1 MSFAGVPRMVCTIRY
16 VSAGTLPEHVA
27 PCDYLVYTGITHEGQ
42 NGTLVLQDDDDFG
55 TFLALGGGFKPKL
68 AVELKLAQLL
78 DPEANSSMEAAI
90 STTRFWLSKQRINA
104 VALFVDQDHYSESGQ
119 PKLLALVKM
128 LRGSLGV
135 NSTSWLLMDLIVGV
149 PPSRKDSS
157 ADLLPY
163 VDVLIYLMHHI
174 SPNQRCRVVFP
185 STGRN
190 GEKFSQHVRVFFFF
204 FFNEVIKGYFLFPQ
218 ELQNKNKKHTICVS
232 VSLAVL
238 EFSSFGKP
246 LKVGDACD
254 AENWKPYSE
263 TCPKAKLL
271 TMCDAEAMSDIEQ
284 DGGYTRTFE
293 TEDSLHLKVTKI
305 QAALGARSCV
315 AAFHL
320 EYEDG
325 GHSCRSRKAFSRV
338 AAIAAAFDTGK
349 KNFRRSM
356 FAKTLRK
363 ILPLGSI
370 FNIASS
376 SLAIIPIAGLLI
388 CVWSAVPPVP
398 MKLSKGIC
406 NIMVYKHVQYNRTT
420 DTVYLRN
427 DDLFEDFSALAKAD
441 PSLRLFVAFDY
452 TSFEDPWFREGSFSK
467 RFSAAAVA
475 WVEAKGVHGI
485 AFFPQNFGFL
495 LRVLPVLQALSNGT
509 RARPAV
515 ILGMPVT
522 DDPHTLEQH
531 VDIIVFMTH
540 HPEKSKPCALT
551 FPSSLVRR
559 IHSSAL
565 LKRLSVLS
573 GALLERY
580 GHLHSVCYA
589 TNLAVLQ
596 FRLKPQQ
603 SELDDNCLSEEW
615 LTYSEV

>member
-1 MSFAGVPRMVCTIRY
+1 MRENDTKTKYLVALETHHFIRDTEALVKDESFFTRFIGMLISFLNEHVLHGVALVQLKITRDQLGLATPALVEIHRQARNFGFEVLLGVTLDYQSASSFDTTLLALQAVARSVDVFVLESHFVPDKDSCVVNFPSVQRPTTRIPGTTLEDVRRLLAGMATSKNKTTDKFEDTSSAGMSSPEGKPPTEQSVPRMVCTIRY

-78 DPEANSSMEAAI
+78 DPEANSSMEAAM

-119 PKLLALVKM
+119 PKLLALVKV
-128 LRGSLGV
+128 R
-135 NSTSWLLMDLIVGV
+135 
-149 PPSRKDSS
+149 S
-157 ADLLPY
+157 AL
-163 VDVLIYLMHHI
+163 
-174 SPNQRCRVVFP
+174 
-185 STGRN
+185 
-190 GEKFSQHVRVFFFF
+190 
-204 FFNEVIKGYFLFPQ
+204 Q
-218 ELQNKNKKHTICVS
+218 ELPWALRHQHTICVS

-263 TCPKAKLL
+263 TCPKAKVL

-320 EYEDG
+320 EYEDS

-338 AAIAAAFDTGK
+338 AAIAAAFDT
-349 KNFRRSM
+349 
-356 FAKTLRK
+356 
-363 ILPLGSI
+363 
-370 FNIASS
+370 
-376 SLAIIPIAGLLI
+376 GLLI

-427 DDLFEDFSALAKAD
+427 
-441 PSLRLFVAFDY
+441 
-452 TSFEDPWFREGSFSK
+452 
-467 RFSAAAVA
+467 
-475 WVEAKGVHGI
+475 
-485 AFFPQNFGFL
+485 
-495 LRVLPVLQALSNGT
+495 
-509 RARPAV
+509 
-515 ILGMPVT
+515 
-522 DDPHTLEQH
+522 
-531 VDIIVFMTH
+531 
-540 HPEKSKPCALT
+540 
-551 FPSSLVRR
+551 
-559 IHSSAL
+559 
-565 LKRLSVLS
+565 

-615 LTYSEV
+615 LTYSESNLPLTVKQLILSRIRSRIKLDITAEM